1 MSVTKLLSCVFP
13 TSEGKLGQTQIF
25 SKKKLTVRMLMN
37 ASVFISH
44 TSQHFVMIMVVIAQ
58 QLLTDKQQIIWLYKV
73 SQHCNIRVTVV

>member
-1 MSVTKLLSCVFP
+1 
-13 TSEGKLGQTQIF
+13 
-25 SKKKLTVRMLMN
+25 MLMN

-73 SQHCNIRVTVV
+73 SRYNAILGLQLCNLCHANTGNHNNILRKLV